1 MTASHISYAHSRG
14 VHSFDICHRVSGG
27 DPSPIAPIQ
36 ARSNNHQRIPDRPH
50 RRLFLASVSFFIT
63 FLAVRLLVAS
73 ITHHIGPFGYVE
85 MGGRHIHH
93 LVWGIL
99 LLLITGYAT
108 LAEVGTGET
117 LGSIFLSRLLALGY
131 GIGAALTL
139 DEFALWLN
147 LDAADYWTSQ
157 GRESIDAVVLF
168 GALLAMGT
176 WGAPLFRRLDR
187 PRDKSSR

>member
-1 MTASHISYAHSRG
+1 MHLAGSWILLIFIALFTAAILLLLHLTSLGLLI
-14 VHSFDICHRVSGG
+14 
-27 DPSPIAPIQ
+27 
-36 ARSNNHQRIPDRPH
+36 HQQIPDRPQ
-50 RRLFLASVSFFIT
+50 RRLFLASVSFFVT

-99 LLLITGYAT
+99 LLLVTGF
-108 LAEVGTGET
+108 AEIADVGTGDT
-117 LGSIFLSRLLALGY
+117 RASIFLSRLLALSY

-147 LDAADYWTSQ
+147 LDAAAYWSRE

-168 GALLAMGT
+168 GALLAMST
-176 WGAPLFRRLDR
+176 WGAPLFGRLFR
-187 PRDKSSR
+187 PKPKTA

>member
-1 MTASHISYAHSRG
+1 MHISGSSILLIFITLSTAVFLLVLHLTKIGR
-14 VHSFDICHRVSGG
+14 IL
-27 DPSPIAPIQ
+27 
-36 ARSNNHQRIPDRPH
+36 HQKIPDRPH
-50 RRLFLASVSFFIT
+50 RRLFLASISFFIT

-99 LLLITGYAT
+99 LLLITGYAEI
-108 LAEVGTGET
+108 AEVGAGDTP
-117 LGSIFLSRLLALGY
+117 LSLLFGRLLAMTY

-147 LDAADYWTSQ
+147 LDAAAYWSHQ

-168 GALLAMGT
+168 GSLLAIGT
-176 WGAPLFRRLDR
+176 WGAPLFRRFDSTPTQETATGSP
-187 PRDKSSR
+187 PR

>member
-1 MTASHISYAHSRG
+1 MRIPGSWILLIFVVLLAATILLVLHLTKLGLLI
-14 VHSFDICHRVSGG
+14 
-27 DPSPIAPIQ
+27 
-36 ARSNNHQRIPDRPH
+36 HQRIPDRPH
-50 RRLFLASVSFFIT
+50 RRLLLASVSFFIT

-73 ITHHIGPFGYVE
+73 ITHHIGPFSYVE

-99 LLLITGYAT
+99 LLLVSGYANLT
-108 LAEVGTGET
+108 EVG
-117 LGSIFLSRLLALGY
+117 LGDSPLSILVGRALALSY

-147 LDAADYWTSQ
+147 LDAMAYWSKE

-168 GALLAMGT
+168 GSLLAIGT
-176 WGAPLFRRLDR
+176 WGAPLFRRWDTHR
-187 PRDKSSR
+187 VAEK

>member
-1 MTASHISYAHSRG
+1 MHISGSSILLIFLVLLTATILLVLHLTKIGRI
-14 VHSFDICHRVSGG
+14 VH
-27 DPSPIAPIQ
+27 Q
-36 ARSNNHQRIPDRPH
+36 KIPDRPH

-99 LLLITGYAT
+99 LLLVTGYAT
-108 LAEVGTGET
+108 LAEAGTGDT
-117 LGSIFLSRLLALGY
+117 PISILVSRLLAVSY

-147 LDAADYWTSQ
+147 LDAAAYWSRQ
-157 GRESIDAVVLF
+157 GRESIDAIVLF
-168 GALLAMGT
+168 GALLAIGT
-176 WGAPLFRRLDR
+176 WGAPLFQRFEN
-187 PRDKSSR
+187 PKNKNNQHKEIA

>member
-1 MTASHISYAHSRG
+1 MADNDLPMHMTGTWILLGFIFVISIAILLVLHLTRLGHI
-14 VHSFDICHRVSGG
+14 I
-27 DPSPIAPIQ
+27 
-36 ARSNNHQRIPDRPH
+36 HQKIPDRPH
-50 RRLFLASVSFFIT
+50 RRMLLASVSFFLT
-63 FLAVRLLVAS
+63 FLFVRLLVAS

-99 LLLITGYAT
+99 LLLISGYAT
-108 LAEVGTGET
+108 LAEAGQGDDAV
-117 LGSIFLSRLLALGY
+117 SILVSRVLALCF

-147 LDAADYWTSQ
+147 LDAMAYWSKQ

-168 GALLAMGT
+168 GALLAVGT
-176 WGAPLFRRLDR
+176 WGQPLWGRFRDR
-187 PRDKSSR
+187 KLK

>member
-1 MTASHISYAHSRG
+1 MHIPGSWLLLIFVAAASAVILLILHATRLG
-14 VHSFDICHRVSGG
+14 RLVH
-27 DPSPIAPIQ
+27 Q
-36 ARSNNHQRIPDRPH
+36 QIPDRPH
-50 RRLFLASVSFFIT
+50 RRLFLASISFFIT
-63 FLAVRLLVAS
+63 FLGVRLLVAS

-108 LAEVGTGET
+108 LAEVGQGSGTGSV
-117 LGSIFLSRLLALGY
+117 LLSRVLALGY

-147 LDAADYWTSQ
+147 LDAAAYWSRE

-168 GALLAMGT
+168 GALLAIGT
-176 WGAPLFRRLDR
+176 WGAPVFRRLGK
-187 PRDKSSR
+187 PGGSA

>member
-1 MTASHISYAHSRG
+1 MHISGSSILLIFLVLLTATILLVLHLTEIGRI
-14 VHSFDICHRVSGG
+14 VH
-27 DPSPIAPIQ
+27 Q
-36 ARSNNHQRIPDRPH
+36 KIPDRPH

-108 LAEVGTGET
+108 LAEAGTGDT
-117 LGSIFLSRLLALGY
+117 PISILVSRLLAVSY

-147 LDAADYWTSQ
+147 LDAAAYWSRQ
-157 GRESIDAVVLF
+157 GRESIDAVILF
-168 GALLAMGT
+168 GALLAIGT
-176 WGAPLFRRLDR
+176 WGAPLFQRFEDTKKT
-187 PRDKSSR
+187 DNQHKETA

>member
-1 MTASHISYAHSRG
+1 MPLLLVLAAS
-14 VHSFDICHRVSGG
+14 VSG
-27 DPSPIAPIQ
+27 SWILLLFIVLAPAVLLLLLHRTQLGGLI
-36 ARSNNHQRIPDRPH
+36 HQQIPDRPQ

-99 LLLITGYAT
+99 LLLICGYAE
-108 LAEVGTGET
+108 LADVGTLDT
-117 LGSIFLSRLLALGY
+117 PGSILFGRLIALSY

-147 LDAADYWTSQ
+147 LDAAAYWSKQ

-168 GALLAMGT
+168 GSLLAITT
-176 WGAPLFRRLDR
+176 WGAPLLRWVAARR
-187 PRDKSSR
+187 SNS

>member
-1 MTASHISYAHSRG
+1 MHIPGSWILLLFIAGMTLVLLLLLHRTRLG
-14 VHSFDICHRVSGG
+14 RVVH
-27 DPSPIAPIQ
+27 Q
-36 ARSNNHQRIPDRPH
+36 QIPDRPH

-63 FLAVRLLVAS
+63 FLAVRLLVFC

-108 LAEVGTGET
+108 LAEVGQ
-117 LGSIFLSRLLALGY
+117 GSTPSAIFLSRLLAIGY
-131 GIGAALTL
+131 GVGAALTL

-147 LDAADYWTSQ
+147 LDAAAYWSRQ

-168 GALLAMGT
+168 GALLAVTT
-176 WGAPLFRRLDR
+176 WGAPLWRRLFSAGRQGTSD
-187 PRDKSSR
+187 